1 MNANNECR
9 NYIVQ
14 SIVLCS
20 ILTICGLLAMK
31 LGDFELTAPM
41 IVSGCF
47 ILVIDIASAFSFRW
61 VASKH
66 SDMLPTFFTGV
77 SGFRFLVALLVIAAW
92 YIVADKSSMEQFIVV
107 FIIYYMASLIHH
119 AIFFS
124 KISNRL

>member
-20 ILTICGLLAMK
+20 ILTICGFLAMK
-31 LGDFELTAPM
+31 LGALELTVPM

-77 SGFRFLVALLVIAAW
+77 SGFRFLAALLVIAAW
-92 YIVADKSSMEQFIVV
+92 YIAADKSSMAQFIVV

-124 KISNRL
+124 RISNRL